1 MFLSDT
7 AKRGSIHLETLTEL
21 LGSARRAVSIV
32 RLRGPLANDPTA
44 KILHSLLAG
53 LLCWVVF
60 NIVLVSPFYAVHKTG
75 SLGISLFVGII
86 FATAIG
92 QLSSG

>member
-7 AKRGSIHLETLTEL
+7 AKRGGIHLETSTEL
-21 LGSARRAVSIV
+21 LGSARRAVSV
-32 RLRGPLANDPTA
+32 LRLRGPLANDPTA

-75 SLGISLFVGII
+75 SLGISLFAGII
-86 FATAIG
+86 FVAALRAT
-92 QLSSG
+92 